1 MAQGTVAQTFALQ
14 KEKVRPQLSLLYQL
28 DDTLWSE
35 IEARSDVE
43 VVSSR
48 PTRIPLELLAG
59 GTFTT
64 NTPDGGDLGLGSAPI
79 TDFMTLVP
87 TYFFQ
92 CSQWTKQAEIS
103 TNANEKAIED
113 YSKLIM
119 KRAMKNFRTYMEAIF
134 TQGAGD
140 NLLDTATA
148 TAAIGA
154 VSITVHNANQFQ
166 DQQPIDVW
174 TATGGTYV
182 TSFVIQSVDAANK
195 TLWLSGPLGAQVTS
209 GYGLYVKGS
218 AGVANSGLFGLF
230 QAAVSTNTGTAFG
243 LSRASY
249 PGKLIMPYVSGAN
262 QPITPSYAR
271 KLTGQMQIALGA
283 TAAFELDLQI
293 NMGPDQMA
301 AWENTAIQVAST
313 IQNQITGDSSQDM
326 IKKHSPKTF
335 MGYPIVNKGM
345 GNIHAK
351 QGRIDGVCLKC
362 WGRVENQPIDFLEYG
377 GQTIFPQYGASGGL
391 AASTFFYLWT
401 GCNAYMDNPRAGFFG
416 DTLAVPAGY

>member
-1 MAQGTVAQTFALQ
+1 MAHRKVGSLGLAIPPLRRLNSAYGVNLERGPSWVKAPLHKHLHSRKKRFAPNLLSSISLTTRCGVRLNREETTSTSPRDSISLQ
-14 KEKVRPQLSLLYQL
+14 KEKVRPQLTLLYQL

-35 IEARSDVE
+35 IESRGDVE

-113 YSKLIM
+113 YSKLVM
-119 KRAMKNFRTYMEAIF
+119 KRAMKNFRTYMEAVF

-140 NLLDTATA
+140 NMLDTASA
-148 TAAIGA
+148 TAALGA
-154 VSITVHNANQFQ
+154 NVIYVHNANQFQ

-182 TSFVIQSVDAANK
+182 TTFVIQSVDAANK
-195 TLWLSGPLGAQVTS
+195 ALWLAAPLAAQVTS

-230 QAAVSTNTGTAFG
+230 QAAVSSNSGTCFG

-249 PGKLIMPYVSGAN
+249 PGKLTMPYVNGNN
-262 QPITPSYAR
+262 QPITPSTAR

-293 NMGPDQMA
+293 NMGPDQM
-301 AWENTAIQVAST
+301 T
-313 IQNQITGDSSQDM
+313 
-326 IKKHSPKTF
+326 
-335 MGYPIVNKGM
+335 
-345 GNIHAK
+345 
-351 QGRIDGVCLKC
+351 
-362 WGRVENQPIDFLEYG
+362 
-377 GQTIFPQYGASGGL
+377 
-391 AASTFFYLWT
+391 
-401 GCNAYMDNPRAGFFG
+401 
-416 DTLAVPAGY
+416 

>member
-1 MAQGTVAQTFALQ
+1 MGQGTVAQTFALQ

-35 IEARSDVE
+35 IESRSDVE

-113 YSKLIM
+113 YSKLVM
-119 KRAMKNFRTYMEAIF
+119 KRAMKNFRTYMEAVF

-140 NLLDTATA
+140 NQLDTVATTAVAGA
-148 TAAIGA
+148 T
-154 VSITVHNANQFQ
+154 SIVVNNANQFQ
-166 DQQPIDVW
+166 DQQPIDCW
-174 TATGGTYV
+174 TATGGTFV
-182 TSFVIQSVDAANK
+182 TSFTIQSVDAANK
-195 TLWLSGPLGAQVTS
+195 TLWLSAPLGAQCTA

-230 QAAVSTNTGTAFG
+230 QAAFNANTGTCFG

-249 PGKLIMPYVSGAN
+249 PGKLIMPYVNGGS
-262 QPITPSYAR
+262 QPITPSTAR

-283 TAAFELDLQI
+283 TAAYDLDLQI

-301 AWENTAIQVAST
+301 AWENTAIQVSSI
-313 IQNQITGDSSQDM
+313 IQNQISGDSSQDM
-326 IKKHSPKTF
+326 LKHHTPKTF

-377 GQTIFPQYGASGGL
+377 GQTVFPQYGASGGL
-391 AASTFFYLWT
+391 NASTFFYLWT
-401 GCNAYMDNPRAGFFG
+401 GVNAFMDNPRAGFYA
-416 DTLAVPAGY
+416 DSLAVPSGY

>member
-1 MAQGTVAQTFALQ
+1 
-14 KEKVRPQLSLLYQL
+14 
-28 DDTLWSE
+28 
-35 IEARSDVE
+35 
-43 VVSSR
+43 
-48 PTRIPLELLAG
+48 
-59 GTFTT
+59 
-64 NTPDGGDLGLGSAPI
+64 
-79 TDFMTLVP
+79 MTLVP

-103 TNANEKAIED
+103 TNANEKAIEN
-113 YSKLIM
+113 YSKMIM
-119 KRAMKNFRTYMEAIF
+119 KRSMKNFRTYMEAIF

-140 NLLDTATA
+140 NLLDTVATTA
-148 TAAIGA
+148 TLGA
-154 VSITVHNANQFQ
+154 TSILVNNANQFQ
-166 DQQPIDVW
+166 DQQPVDVW
-174 TATGGTYV
+174 TSTGGTFV
-182 TSFVIQSVDAANK
+182 TSFVVQSVDAANK
-195 TLWLSGPLGAQVTS
+195 TLWLSGPLGAACTA

-249 PGKLIMPYVSGAN
+249 PGKLIMPYVSGNN
-262 QPITPSYAR
+262 QPITPSTAR
-271 KLTGQMQIALGA
+271 KLTAQMQIALGA

-293 NMGPDQMA
+293 NMGMDQMA
-301 AWENTAIQVAST
+301 AWENTAIQVASI
-313 IQNQITGDSSQDM
+313 IQNQISGDSSQDM

-401 GCNAYMDNPRAGFFG
+401 GCNAFMDKVRAGFFS
-416 DTLAVPAGY
+416 TNLAVPSGY